1 MCGICGMV
9 GKKDEEVIERMLNKL
24 RHRGPDGSGKYFNGN
39 MVSLGHVRLSI
50 IDLSLNA
57 QQPMVSQD
65 DRYAIVYNGEIFNY
79 RELRGDLESLG
90 YKFKSD
96 SDTEVLLNAYIEWK
110 EGFLSKLNGMFSFA
124 IWDSCDKV
132 LFCARDRLGVKPFYY
147 FKDDEVFVFASE
159 IKAILEY
166 MKFKVKLDDEVIYEY
181 LINGYVDHD
190 DKTFFSGVYKLK
202 PGHYATVSPDKKVNM
217 IKYWDIASIR
227 EENAMNYADCKN
239 KLSEL
244 FKSSVELRLRSDVP
258 IGSCLSGGIDSSS
271 IVCTMSDIL
280 EGSVVNTFS
289 SCSEDK
295 AFDERKYIEDVLKRQ
310 NIKGNYIFP
319 DSSGLVRDIYSLVYH
334 QEEPFLST
342 SIFAQ
347 WCLMRKAKDE
357 GVKVI
362 LDGQGADE
370 IFVGYRK
377 YRLYYIK
384 ELYTQR
390 DFSEILIQII
400 KGIDQTN
407 LSYNAK
413 ADLNKIKKIFGLK
426 SNNAGI
432 LNYYNSDFI
441 SSCSSQKI
449 SMISPKSL
457 EEAMYM
463 DLTRTSLPALLRYE
477 DKNSMAFSIETRL
490 PFLDYRIVEFAK
502 QVPNK
507 YKLQGGWSKSILR
520 DAMKGVLPDSIRL
533 RKDKMGF
540 ATAEKK
546 WLLDQSEFFRSIF
559 NQRKFLSSKY
569 INPSLVYKDFYDII
583 NSNSYNHLWRWIRL
597 ELWMRCFF
605 NGVDQHEKIMDF

>member
-1 MCGICGMV
+1 
-9 GKKDEEVIERMLNKL
+9 
-24 RHRGPDGSGKYFNGN
+24 
-39 MVSLGHVRLSI
+39 
-50 IDLSLNA
+50 
-57 QQPMVSQD
+57 
-65 DRYAIVYNGEIFNY
+65 
-79 RELRGDLESLG
+79 
-90 YKFKSD
+90 
-96 SDTEVLLNAYIEWK
+96 
-110 EGFLSKLNGMFSFA
+110 
-124 IWDSCDKV
+124 
-132 LFCARDRLGVKPFYY
+132 
-147 FKDDEVFVFASE
+147 
-159 IKAILEY
+159 
-166 MKFKVKLDDEVIYEY
+166 
-181 LINGYVDHD
+181 
-190 DKTFFSGVYKLK
+190 
-202 PGHYATVSPDKKVNM
+202 
-217 IKYWDIASIR
+217 
-227 EENAMNYADCKN
+227 
-239 KLSEL
+239 
-244 FKSSVELRLRSDVP
+244 
-258 IGSCLSGGIDSSS
+258 
-271 IVCTMSDIL
+271 
-280 EGSVVNTFS
+280 
-289 SCSEDK
+289 
-295 AFDERKYIEDVLKRQ
+295 
-310 NIKGNYIFP
+310 
-319 DSSGLVRDIYSLVYH
+319 
-334 QEEPFLST
+334 
-342 SIFAQ
+342 
-347 WCLMRKAKDE
+347 MRKAKDE

-583 NSNSYNHLWRWIRL
+583 NSNSYNHLRRWISL

>member
-1 MCGICGMV
+1 MCGICGMI
-9 GKKDEEVIERMLNKL
+9 GKKDEEVIERMINKL
-24 RHRGPDGSGKYFNGN
+24 KHRGPDGSGKYFDED
-39 MVSLGHVRLSI
+39 MVGLGHVRLSI
-50 IDLSLNA
+50 IDLSLDA

-65 DRYAIVYNGEIFNY
+65 GRYAIVYNGEIFNY
-79 RELRGDLESLG
+79 KELRSDLESLG
-90 YKFKSD
+90 YTFKSD

-166 MKFKVKLDDEVIYEY
+166 MKYKVKPDDEVIYEY
-181 LINGYVDHD
+181 LINGYVDYD

-202 PGHYATVSPDKKVNM
+202 PGHYATVSYDKKIDM
-217 IKYWDIASIR
+217 IKYWDIDSIR

-239 KLSEL
+239 KLSKL

-295 AFDERKYIEDVLKRQ
+295 AYDERKYIEEVLRRQ
-310 NIKGNYIFP
+310 NINGNYLFP
-319 DSSGLVRDIYSLVYH
+319 DSSGLIKDIYNLVYH

-342 SIFAQ
+342 SVFAQ

-370 IFVGYRK
+370 IFGGYRK

-390 DFSEILIQII
+390 NFSEILIQII

-502 QVPNK
+502 QIPNK
-507 YKLQGGWSKSILR
+507 YKLQHGWSKSILR
-520 DAMKGVLPDSIRL
+520 DVMKGTLPDSIRL

-540 ATAEKK
+540 ATAEKT
-546 WLLDQSEFFRSIF
+546 WLLEQAAFFRSIF
-559 NQRKFLSSKY
+559 NQEEFLSSKY

-583 NSNSYNHLWRWIRL
+583 NSNNYNHLWRWISL

>member
-9 GKKDEEVIERMLNKL
+9 GKKDEEVVERMLNKL
-24 RHRGPDGSGKYFNGN
+24 RHRGPDGSGKYFDGN
-39 MVSLGHVRLSI
+39 MAGLGHVRLSI
-50 IDLSLNA
+50 IDLSPNA
-57 QQPMVSQD
+57 QQPMISHD
-65 DRYAIVYNGEIFNY
+65 GRYAIVYNGEIFNY
-79 RELRGDLESLG
+79 IELRSDLESLG
-90 YKFKSD
+90 YRFKSD
-96 SDTEVLLNAYIEWK
+96 CDTEVLLNAYIEWK
-110 EGFLSKLNGMFSFA
+110 EGFLSKLNGMFSLA
-124 IWDSCDKV
+124 LWDSCDKV

-166 MKFKVKLDDEVIYEY
+166 MKYKVKLDDEVIYEY
-181 LINGYVDHD
+181 LANGYVDHD
-190 DKTFFSGVYKLK
+190 DKTFFSGIYKLK
-202 PGHYATVSPDKKVNM
+202 PGHYAKVSYDKKVDM
-217 IKYWDIASIR
+217 IKYWDIDSIR

-244 FKSSVELRLRSDVP
+244 FRSSVELRLRSDVP

-295 AFDERKYIEDVLKRQ
+295 AYDERKYIEEVLRRQ
-310 NIKGNYIFP
+310 NINGNYLFP
-319 DSSGLVRDIYSLVYH
+319 DSSGLIKDIYNLVYH

-342 SIFAQ
+342 SVFAQ

-370 IFVGYRK
+370 IFGGYRK

-390 DFSEILIQII
+390 NFSEILIQII

-413 ADLNKIKKIFGLK
+413 VDLNKIKRIFGLK

-502 QVPNK
+502 QIPNK
-507 YKLQGGWSKSILR
+507 YKLQHGWSKSILR
-520 DAMKGVLPDSIRL
+520 DVMKGVLPDSIRL

-540 ATAEKK
+540 ATAEKT
-546 WLLDQSEFFRSIF
+546 WLLEQAAFFRSIF
-559 NQRKFLSSKY
+559 NQEEFLSSKY

-583 NSNSYNHLWRWIRL
+583 NSNNYNHLWRWISL

-605 NGVDQHEKIMDF
+605 NGVGQHEKIMDF

>member
-1 MCGICGMV
+1 MCGIYGMI
-9 GKKDEEVIERMLNKL
+9 GKLDEKIIDKMFNKL
-24 RHRGPDGSGKYFNGN
+24 NHRGPDGSGKYYDGD
-39 MVSLGHVRLSI
+39 MVGLGHVRLSI
-50 IDLSLNA
+50 IDLSLDA

-65 DRYAIVYNGEIFNY
+65 GRYAIVYNGEIFNY
-79 RELRGDLESLG
+79 IEIRSNLESLG
-90 YKFKSD
+90 YRFKSN
-96 SDTEVLLNAYIEWK
+96 SDTEVLLNAYIEW
-110 EGFLSKLNGMFSFA
+110 EEDSLSKLNGMFSLA
-124 IWDSCDKV
+124 IWDNHEKV

-166 MKFKVKLDDEVIYEY
+166 MKYKPKPDDEVIYDY
-181 LINGYVDHD
+181 LANGYVDHD

-202 PGHYATVSPDKKVNM
+202 PGHYATVSYDKKIDM
-217 IKYWDIASIR
+217 IKYWDIDSIR

-239 KLSEL
+239 KLSKL

-295 AFDERKYIEDVLKRQ
+295 AYDERKYIEEVLRRQ
-310 NIKGNYIFP
+310 NINGNYLFP
-319 DSSGLVRDIYSLVYH
+319 DSSGLIKDIYNLVYH

-342 SIFAQ
+342 SVFAQ

-370 IFVGYRK
+370 IFGGYRK

-390 DFSEILIQII
+390 NFSEILIQII

-502 QVPNK
+502 QIPNK
-507 YKLQGGWSKSILR
+507 YKLQHGWSKSILR
-520 DAMKGVLPDSIRL
+520 DVMKGTLPDSIRL

-540 ATAEKK
+540 ATAEKT
-546 WLLDQSEFFRSIF
+546 WLLEQAAFFRSIF
-559 NQRKFLSSKY
+559 NQEEFLSSKY

-583 NSNSYNHLWRWIRL
+583 NSNNYNHLWRWISL